1 MIVVRF
7 KGLNYLKLRGISD
20 KISLSNEKSNGFILI
35 LHLDLLFNGNADQTN
50 GLVLKWL
57 EIVH

>member
-1 MIVVRF
+1 MVRF

-35 LHLDLLFNGNADQTN
+35 LHLALFFNGNADQTN
-50 GLVLKWL
+50 GLLTY
-57 EIVH
+57 